1 MATWGSNRTGPG
13 GAASPAPAR
22 RRRAVAGQAAPPGP
36 VRFGPD
42 VAEYHEFRVG
52 VDRLLSILGVT

>member
-1 MATWGSNRTGPG
+1 MATWGPNRTGPG

-22 RRRAVAGQAAPPGP
+22 RRRAVAGQAAPLGP

-42 VAEYHEFRVG
+42 VAEY
-52 VDRLLSILGVT
+52 